1 MSTPQETQQAVV
13 DQQQPAQV
21 PQPVSTP
28 SAVNNGGENLQCQW
42 QGCGERCASAEALY
56 EHVCERH
63 VGRKSTNN
71 LNLTCQW
78 GSCRTTTVKRDHITS
93 HIRVHVPLKPHKC
106 EFCGKAFKRPQDLK
120 KHVKTHADDSV
131 ILRSPEPGQPR
142 QSGNMYV
149 PNEKGP
155 STYYNAINPNGGYD
169 SGHPQGPNQYYQP
182 QHAHQASHPPYGN
195 VYYTAAPTQQA
206 AFNDFEARKRGFEA
220 LDNFFG
226 EVKAGRFAPL
236 TYQNISQRL
245 FELQGL
251 QLPLIAQPPLSAI
264 PAYQPVSAVA
274 GSVGGYNSN
283 DPMQGYSLPPMG
295 NAKSRGDLTSIDRL
309 LEQMQAAIYE
319 NDSQL
324 AQAGVAQPGAH
335 YVNYRTGNSPP
346 GVQLPAAHAQSTPMM
361 SQQQQH
367 HHHNPS
373 IASATESVHSS
384 TPALTP
390 PSSAQSYTSGHSPV
404 SHNMTPLQAPT
415 SNGNAMY
422 PSLPT
427 GTLDNGFPNATPAPN
442 AATLGNLYDG
452 EEHPTHN
459 AKAAAARKRRGQAPA
474 SSVIDPA
481 LSGMGSEESAAAV
494 AAASLE
500 SPASNASGCEITER
514 DAEKER
520 AWVDSMRLIEWMR
533 DYVKK
538 RLQEGDFDED
548 QTVSEEQGKDVD
560 MGSGEVNSNNQNGK
574 EDLYPTLKGMGN

>member
-1 MSTPQETQQAVV
+1 M
-13 DQQQPAQV
+13 
-21 PQPVSTP
+21 
-28 SAVNNGGENLQCQW
+28 
-42 QGCGERCASAEALY
+42 ASL
-56 EHVCERH
+56 
-63 VGRKSTNN
+63 
-71 LNLTCQW
+71 
-78 GSCRTTTVKRDHITS
+78 
-93 HIRVHVPLKPHKC
+93 
-106 EFCGKAFKRPQDLK
+106 
-120 KHVKTHADDSV
+120 
-131 ILRSPEPGQPR
+131 
-142 QSGNMYV
+142 
-149 PNEKGP
+149 GP

-169 SGHPQGPNQYYQP
+169 GSHNQGPNQYYQP
-182 QHAHQASHPPYGN
+182 QHPNQGSHPPYGN

-206 AFNDFEARKRGFEA
+206 TFNDFEARKRGFEA

-245 FELQGL
+245 YELQGL

-264 PAYQPVSAVA
+264 PAYQPVSALA
-274 GSVGGYNSN
+274 GGVGGYNSN

-335 YVNYRTGNSPP
+335 YVNYRTSHSPS
-346 GVQLPAAHAQSTPMM
+346 GVQLPSSHAQSTTMM
-361 SQQQQH
+361 NQ

-404 SHNMTPLQAPT
+404 AHNLTPLQAPT
-415 SNGNAMY
+415 SGSSAMY

-427 GTLDNGFPNATPAPN
+427 GTMDNGFPNATSAPN
-442 AATLGNLYDG
+442 AATLGGLYDT
-452 EEHPTHN
+452 EEHRRRYSGGLLQRAQPAARRGSGEAMEVSSDGSSTPPAAAHN
-459 AKAAAARKRRGQAPA
+459 AKAAAARKRRGQGPA

-481 LSGMGSEESAAAV
+481 LSGMGSEQSAAAV
-494 AAASLE
+494 AAASLK
-500 SPASNASGCEITER
+500 SPASMISGGEMTER

-520 AWVDSMRLIEWMR
+520 AWVDNMRLIEWMR

-538 RLQEGDFDED
+538 RLEEGDFDHD
-548 QTVSEEQGKDVD
+548 VTVSEEQGQVKDVE
-560 MGSGEVNSNNQNGK
+560 MGDGEEESNKNGK
-574 EDLYPTLKGMGN
+574 EGLYPSLKGVGN